1 MFRLILLLLIFC
13 CFCYGGYILG
23 ERFNKRHKNLQEILK
38 SVLLL
43 QNEIV
48 YNTTP
53 LPDAL
58 FSIGSKCRD
67 PLSKLFEKVANSLLQ
82 GKKESVYDAFNSIYI
97 DEKDKF
103 YLNKEDERVI
113 SDFLKSLGDLGV
125 YGQEK
130 MFNLIISNLNINIKD
145 SEIIANKNTKLYR
158 YLGICIGAMVII
170 FLL

>member
-13 CFCYGGYILG
+13 CFCYGGYALG
-23 ERFNKRHKNLQEILK
+23 ERFNKRHKTLQEILK
-38 SVLLL
+38 SILLL

-53 LPDAL
+53 LPEAL
-58 FSIGSKCRD
+58 FSIGSKCRE
-67 PLSKLFEKVANSLLQ
+67 PLSELFTKVADLLLQ
-82 GKKESVYDAFNSIYI
+82 GKRDSVYDAFNGIYI
-97 DEKDKF
+97 EGKDKF
-103 YLNKEDERVI
+103 YLNKEDERAI
-113 SDFLKSLGDLGV
+113 SDFLKSLGDLGI

-130 MFNLIISNLNINIKD
+130 MFNLVISNLNINIKD
-145 SEIIANKNTKLYR
+145 AEMIANKNTKLYR

>member
-1 MFRLILLLLIFC
+1 MFKIICLLLIFC

-23 ERFNKRHKNLQEILK
+23 ERFKKRHENLKEILK
-38 SVLLL
+38 SILLL

-48 YNTTP
+48 YNMTP
-53 LPDAL
+53 LPEAL
-58 FSIGSKCRD
+58 FSIGTKCREPFD
-67 PLSKLFEKVANSLLQ
+67 DLFKDVASLLSKGE
-82 GKKESVYDAFNSIYI
+82 GESVYDEFNNAYI
-97 DEKDKF
+97 NKKDKF
-103 YLNKEDERVI
+103 YLDKEDERVI
-113 SDFLKSLGDLGV
+113 SDFLKSLGELGV

-130 MFNLIISNLNINIKD
+130 MFNLVISNLNINIKD